1 MATSLPTIQ
10 RATSPLL
17 TVMRAAGR
25 AGVAVLLRGKPGIG
39 KSSLVEALAAEDGM
53 PLETVIASLRE
64 PADFAGLPVV
74 RDAGVDLT
82 APAWA
87 TRLAAAEDGYLFLDE
102 LTTAPPPV
110 QAAAL
115 RVVLD
120 RVVGELALP
129 RGVRVIAAANPPEQ
143 AADGWDLAAPLANR
157 FLHVDHEPSTDAW
170 LDGMVTGFKVPV
182 SGRVLDPSPL
192 GRAAA
197 RAEVA
202 SFIRTRPD
210 LLHVFPKDDAATGR
224 AWPSHR
230 TWTMTA
236 DVLALLDPTDT
247 PATLLAAT
255 GLVGEG
261 AGSEFIAW
269 RGMNDL
275 PDPADVLAD
284 PSSVPWADLDA
295 SRAWVVLTGAT
306 AHATAEGTKTG
317 WAKAWGPLAAA
328 SDAGLQDV
336 AAANARRLMNA
347 RPAGALPPKSVGTF
361 VKVLAD
367 AGLMPEVAA

>member
-1 MATSLPTIQ
+1 MTTSLPTIQ
-10 RATSPLL
+10 RATNPLL

-25 AGVAVLLRGKPGIG
+25 AGVAVLLWGEPGIG
-39 KSSLVEALAAEDGM
+39 KSSLMEALAAEDGL
-53 PLETVIASLRE
+53 PHETVLASLRE
-64 PADFAGLPVV
+64 PADFAGLPVI
-74 RDAGVDLT
+74 RDTGVDLV
-82 APAWA
+82 APGWA
-87 TRLAAAEDGYLFLDE
+87 HRLAAAEEGYLILDE
-102 LTTAPPPV
+102 LTTAAPAV

-115 RVVLD
+115 RVVLE

-129 RGVRVIAAANPPEQ
+129 RGIRVIAAANPPEH
-143 AADGWDLAAPLANR
+143 AADGWDLAAPMANR
-157 FLHVDHEPSTDAW
+157 FLHVEHTPSTDSW
-170 LDGMVTGFKVPV
+170 LDGMVTGFKVPT

-210 LLHVFPKDDAATGR
+210 LLHVFPKDDAARGR
-224 AWPSHR
+224 AWPSNR

-247 PATLLAAT
+247 PATLMAAT

-275 PDPADVLAD
+275 PDPADVLAAPD
-284 PSSVPWADLDA
+284 SVPWSTLDA
-295 SRAWVVLTGAT
+295 SRAWVILTGAT
-306 AHATAEGTKTG
+306 AHATAEGTKGG
-317 WAKAWGPLAAA
+317 WMNAWGPLASA
-328 SDAGLQDV
+328 SAAGLQDV
-336 AAANARRLMNA
+336 AAANARRLMGA
-347 RPAGALPPKSVGTF
+347 RPAGAMPPKSARAF
-361 VKVLAD
+361 LNVLAD
-367 AGLMPEVAA
+367 AGLLPEVAA